1 MLPRLS
7 VTGPLN
13 GQSKYCTTYSGTAIS
28 KALTRLKQE
37 RKRDIDMTE
46 QLIERRAERWHLK
59 KEIQLT
65 HVISTIVVIGAVL
78 AYVSKIEQ
86 RLTIV
91 ETQLM
96 AQRDATLLQRAQL
109 ERMDAKLD
117 RLIERGSK

>member
-1 MLPRLS
+1 MA
-7 VTGPLN
+7 T
-13 GQSKYCTTYSGTAIS
+13 S
-28 KALTRLKQE
+28 KAHTRSKQE
-37 RKRDIDMTE
+37 RKLDIDMIEPLT
-46 QLIERRAERWHLK
+46 ERRAERWHLK

>member
-1 MLPRLS
+1 
-7 VTGPLN
+7 
-13 GQSKYCTTYSGTAIS
+13 
-28 KALTRLKQE
+28 
-37 RKRDIDMTE
+37 MTE
-46 QLIERRAERWHLK
+46 PERRVERWHLK

>member
-1 MLPRLS
+1 MRS
-7 VTGPLN
+7 
-13 GQSKYCTTYSGTAIS
+13 
-28 KALTRLKQE
+28 KQE
-37 RKRDIDMTE
+37 QNQDTDMTE
-46 QLIERRAERWHLK
+46 PERQAERWHLK

-65 HVISTIVVIGAVL
+65 HVISTIIVIGAVL

-91 ETQLM
+91 ETQLL
-96 AQRDATLLQRAQL
+96 AQRDATILQRAQL

>member
-1 MLPRLS
+1 METL
-7 VTGPLN
+7 V
-13 GQSKYCTTYSGTAIS
+13 
-28 KALTRLKQE
+28 
-37 RKRDIDMTE
+37 
-46 QLIERRAERWHLK
+46 ERRSERWHLK

>member
-1 MLPRLS
+1 MS
-7 VTGPLN
+7 EILN
-13 GQSKYCTTYSGTAIS
+13 D
-28 KALTRLKQE
+28 RH
-37 RKRDIDMTE
+37 
-46 QLIERRAERWHLK
+46 AERWHLK

-65 HVISTIVVIGAVL
+65 HVISTLIMIA
-78 AYVSKIEQ
+78 AIFSYVSKIEQ

-96 AQRDATLLQRAQL
+96 AQRDATILQRAQL

>member
-1 MLPRLS
+1 MET
-7 VTGPLN
+7 VT
-13 GQSKYCTTYSGTAIS
+13 
-28 KALTRLKQE
+28 
-37 RKRDIDMTE
+37 
-46 QLIERRAERWHLK
+46 ERRVERWHLK

-91 ETQLM
+91 ETQLL